1 MKKLLFSLALCAL
14 QPAGAQTLEKMHWF
28 NEPERW
34 SIADGTLT
42 VEECDKAMAAALEGL
57 REVGAEIRK

>member
-1 MKKLLFSLALCAL
+1 MPQGKKSVAYALILRA
-14 QPAGAQTLEKMHWF
+14 
-28 NEPERW
+28 
-34 SIADGTLT
+34 ADRTLT